1 MNPANSRLK
10 FYAAALALLV
20 VAAYLPV
27 WHAGYVWDDDR
38 YVTENPL
45 LTATDGLW
53 RIWFTPHVQS
63 QYFPLVF
70 TTLRLEHALW
80 GLHPLGYHL
89 VNVLFHTANALLA
102 WTLLRRLA
110 MPGAWLAAAVW
121 ALHPVQVESVAWVTE
136 LKNTESTFFYLT
148 ACLAWLRWL
157 GKVESR
163 KLKAEIK
170 NTHTREAGF
179 QLSNFNFQLLPYAL
193 ALAAC
198 LLALF
203 AKTTTCTL
211 PAALVLLC
219 WLRGE
224 KFSWRRAGQILPFVA
239 AGLALGL
246 VSVWWEKHLGNYSVE
261 SGAEFSLPERALL
274 AARALGFYAGKIL
287 WPWPLA
293 FSYPKWHVSL
303 RELSSW
309 LWLMGVASA
318 AVLAWLRRASLP
330 RGVIAGLVFFTAA
343 LSPMLGLIWLYTF
356 RYASA
361 ADHYQYLA
369 SLGLI
374 AALVGIA
381 VHHTRAWSEN
391 LRVGITVCL
400 LLTLG
405 ALTWRQSEFYK
416 NSYTLWTA
424 TLAVNPDSAL
434 AHGNLGLELFNRG
447 QLATAEQHQREAV
460 RLKPDYTEGWNNLGQ
475 VLDGRGD
482 TTGALAAYE
491 RALALHANFAEPSVN
506 LGGLLVRLGRR
517 DEGIKHLRDALR
529 RAPGLAEAHNNLAA
543 ALQAAGDYDGAL
555 ASYREAA
562 RLRPD
567 LGAIHHNL
575 GSVFLD
581 QRKLADAE
589 NEFELALKLNPNH
602 AKSHAKLAHLLLLRG
617 QKNLARPHLEA
628 AVQLAPDDLDS
639 HNSLA
644 WLLATSDNHWP
655 AVNAEALALAQRAVA
670 LTGGSHPA
678 PLDTLAAACAH
689 AGDFSAAISHAE
701 TALRLAETAGDTQLA
716 DQIRAHLV
724 RFRAGQSLTE

>member
-1 MNPANSRLK
+1 MNSAHSRFN
-10 FYAAALALLV
+10 FYAATAALVLLV
-20 VAAYLPV
+20 VVAYLPV

-45 LTATDGLW
+45 LTAPDGLW
-53 RIWFTPHVQS
+53 KIWFSAHVQS

-70 TTLRLEHALW
+70 TTLRLEHTLW
-80 GLHPLGYHL
+80 GLHPLGYH
-89 VNVLFHTANALLA
+89 VINVLFHAANALLA

-110 MPGAWLAAAVW
+110 VPGAWLAAAVW

-148 ACLAWLRWL
+148 ACLAWQKFLD
-157 GKVESR
+157 GQ
-163 KLKAEIK
+163 K
-170 NTHTREAGF
+170 NF
-179 QLSNFNFQLLPYAL
+179 YAL
-193 ALAAC
+193 ALLAC

-203 AKTTTCTL
+203 AKTTACTL
-211 PAALVLLC
+211 PAALVLIC

-224 KFSWRRAGQILPFVA
+224 KFSWRRAAQILPFVA
-239 AGLALGL
+239 VGIALGL

-274 AARALGFYAGKIL
+274 AARALCFYAGKIF

-293 FSYPKWHVSL
+293 FSYPKWHVAL
-303 RELSSW
+303 REFSSW
-309 LWLMGVASA
+309 LWLAGVAGA
-318 AVLAWLRRASLP
+318 TVLVWLRRSILP
-330 RGVIAGLVFFTAA
+330 RGVMAGLIFFTAA

-374 AALVGIA
+374 AALVGVA
-381 VHHTRAWSEN
+381 VHHARAWSEN
-391 LRVGITVCL
+391 VRVTMVTCL
-400 LLTLG
+400 LLALG
-405 ALTWRQSEFYK
+405 ALTWRQSNFYR
-416 NSYTLWTA
+416 NSATLWSA
-424 TLAVNPDSAL
+424 TLAANPDSAL

-447 QLATAEQHQREAV
+447 QLDAAEQHQREAV

-475 VLDGRGD
+475 ALDARGD
-482 TTGALAAYE
+482 TAGAIAAYE

-517 DEGIKHLRDALR
+517 DEGIKYLRAAVQS
-529 RAPGLAEAHNNLAA
+529 APGLAEAHNNLAA

-581 QRKLADAE
+581 QRKLTDAE
-589 NEFELALKLNPNH
+589 NEFELALQLNPNH
-602 AKSHAKLAHLLLLRG
+602 AKSHAKLAHLLLVRG
-617 QKNLARPHLEA
+617 EKNLARPHLEA
-628 AVQLAPDDLDS
+628 AVHLAADDLDS

-644 WLLATSDNHWP
+644 WLLATGDDHWP
-655 AVNAEALALAQRAVA
+655 AVNAEAVQLATRAVE
-670 LTGGSHPA
+670 LTAHEHPA

-689 AGDFSAAISHAE
+689 AGDFPAAIAHAE
-701 TALRLAETAGDTQLA
+701 TALRLAEAAGDQKLA

-724 RFRAGQSLTE
+724 HFRASEAIRE